1 MDTMFDI
8 PTENDIKDVIL
19 NRDVVDK
26 GKQPILVHA
35 DVSAS
40 EADGMA

>member
-1 MDTMFDI
+1 MFDI

-26 GKQPILVHA
+26 GQKPILVHA